1 MKKLSVILVL
11 ALLLCGCGEA
21 QTFETVADEMVLSA
35 SAQPR
40 QILLTLPEE
49 TLLPAMETDTG
60 TLYLC
65 NGYDVAVQTMES
77 GDLDATVRQVCGFSS
92 DDITIMQTT
101 AGENTCYEFV
111 WSAAT
116 ELGEEV
122 GRAMIL
128 EDQDYHYVL
137 SAVAP
142 AKKALEY
149 QEIWNGMFES
159 FGIA

>member
-1 MKKLSVILVL
+1 MVL
-11 ALLLCGCGEA
+11 ALLLCGCEKA
-21 QTFETVADEMVLSA
+21 QTFETVTDEMVLSA

-49 TLLPAMETDTG
+49 TLLPAMQTDTG

-77 GDLDATVRQVCGFSS
+77 GDLDATVRQVCGFGS

-101 AGENTCYEFV
+101 AGDFTCYEFV

-128 EDQDYHYVL
+128 EDNDYHYIL
-137 SAVAP
+137 STVAP
-142 AKKALEY
+142 AKRASEY
-149 QEIWNGMFES
+149 QEIWNGIFDS